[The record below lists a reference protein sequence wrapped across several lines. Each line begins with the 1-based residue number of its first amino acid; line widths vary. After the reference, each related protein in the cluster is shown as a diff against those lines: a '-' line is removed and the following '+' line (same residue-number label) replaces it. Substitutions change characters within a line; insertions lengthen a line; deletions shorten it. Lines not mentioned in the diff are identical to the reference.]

1 MSHAPSYAALS
12 TNYTVEHIGFLGFG
26 VFFGSKTFSTKE
38 AIVDL
43 HSGALSIPHVDR
55 QTCWQLA
62 TLSFTGL
69 RHREGGVLVS
79 Y

>member
-1 MSHAPSYAALS
+1 MHRLMLHCQPTTPLS
-12 TNYTVEHIGFLGFG
+12 TLGFW

-43 HSGALSIPHVDR
+43 HSGALSIPHVGR
-55 QTCWQLA
+55 QTCWQRA